1 MSHTQRSHKVG
12 MLAQNILQ
20 SLRGCD
26 VCASIEVSIASLF
39 CPSSDESRLHD
50 GGTPTVVKGFREEG
64 DVYSARERVISKRR
78 NKPPFVTSQS
88 RVLRMNCFV
97 CCQECWSW
105 CLNTWWRARL
115 NLPLTIREGFL
126 LDKVTLTSDRLP
138 LQSMFTFMFMGFLS
152 DIEVY
157 KIVHWFVLLPIL
169 LNVCL

>member
-1 MSHTQRSHKVG
+1 MFTPHLRACSLMSHTQRSHKVG

-20 SLRGCD
+20 SLRGFD

-97 CCQECWSW
+97 CCQERWSW

-115 NLPLTIREGFL
+115 ISTSFHPWGFSFRQSNVNIRPP
-126 LDKVTLTSDRLP
+126 S
-138 LQSMFTFMFMGFLS
+138 FTKY
-152 DIEVY
+152 VY
-157 KIVHWFVLLPIL
+157 VYVYGISQRYRGS
-169 LNVCL
+169 